1 MKTFKQFVEDYS
13 VGGGLTPKQMLG
25 PGTQWFRTPAE
36 KMKENQRFI
45 RVAPGF
51 IPNWLQAKLSDKDK
65 KDYDKYTNPGKPP
78 EKPIDP
84 YAIPVKKA

>member
-1 MKTFKQFVEDYS
+1 MKTFKQFLEDYS

-51 IPNWLQAKLSDKDK
+51 IPNWLQAKRTK
-65 KDYDKYTNPGKPP
+65 
-78 EKPIDP
+78 
-84 YAIPVKKA
+84 PVKKAWYQLKDIKTCFVIQKQVRF

>member
-1 MKTFKQFVEDYS
+1 MKTFKQFLEDYS

-51 IPNWLQAKLSDKDK
+51 IPNWLQAKRKDVSGKEMDKYQK
-65 KDYDKYTNPGKPP
+65 GIYDKYKQITNPVKP
-78 EKPIDP
+78 
-84 YAIPVKKA
+84 A